1 MVGLGTR
8 STIERVE
15 IGNSRPKVA
24 RASALPDRCD
34 KTSFALLSAYC
45 IAVSSFCTGSSTLE
59 SPHRIIP
66 LIEHE
71 SSRMV

>member
-24 RASALPDRCD
+24 RASALPDVQRD
-34 KTSFALLSAYC
+34 ELLYLQVEVLPAQFPIWRRSH
-45 IAVSSFCTGSSTLE
+45 IRQSSG
-59 SPHRIIP
+59 
-66 LIEHE
+66 
-71 SSRMV
+71 

>member
-24 RASALPDRCD
+24 RASALPDSELRVENN
-34 KTSFALLSAYC
+34 
-45 IAVSSFCTGSSTLE
+45 I
-59 SPHRIIP
+59 
-66 LIEHE
+66 
-71 SSRMV
+71 